1 MKNQY
6 KLGSNGNYGR
16 IKREQE
22 LKKIG
27 SEIDE
32 AVKKNEYFYA
42 MDLIDRTGYLRGKGT
57 AQNNMLGRLI
67 SVYNQAK
74 KHFTETKDIHSLEI
88 LRIKKDLL
96 SEKYSS
102 LSLED
107 RLM

>member
-6 KLGSNGNYGR
+6 KLGSNGDYGR

-22 LKKIG
+22 LKKTNY
-27 SEIDE
+27 EIEE
-32 AVKKNEYFYA
+32 AIKKNEYFYA
-42 MDLIDRTGYLRGKGT
+42 IDLIDRTSYLRGKGA

-67 SVYNQAK
+67 SAYNQAK
-74 KHFTETKDIHSLEI
+74 KYFLETKDIHSLET

-102 LSLED
+102 LNLED
-107 RLM
+107 KLI